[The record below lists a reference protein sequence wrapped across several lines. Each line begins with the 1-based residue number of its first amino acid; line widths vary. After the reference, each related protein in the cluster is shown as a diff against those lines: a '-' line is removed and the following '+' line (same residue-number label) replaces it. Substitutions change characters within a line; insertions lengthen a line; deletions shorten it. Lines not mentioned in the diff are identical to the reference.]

1 MFIITGHPSRSATIL
16 KLFSGQVQL
25 REYVKLEDSIY
36 EVDPKEENCFRF
48 SRLLSFKVRWC
59 MFPVEVETL
68 VITHTGLYFQR
79 RRTKTVSNGFSHL
92 WFLST
97 RVQCRK
103 LIPTILLLWWPKSFQ
118 HTRVWCSAPP
128 RRTVRTLQAWSANT
142 WKSKPASN
150 LMWLYCSHVWLL
162 RFRLFQ
168 GIPQTQGGRKIPP
181 PQRPKGERERLHVSS
196 AQEDDT
202 IRPGLSS
209 QRADLWGEEAGGVG
223 LLWWGPLSP
232 HMHLH
237 LGCRD

>member
-1 MFIITGHPSRSATIL
+1 MFIITGQPSRSATIL

-25 REYVKLEDSIY
+25 QEYVKLEDSIY

-48 SRLLSFKVRWC
+48 SRLLNFKVSWC
-59 MFPVEVETL
+59 MFSVEVGTL
-68 VITHTGLYFQR
+68 VITQTSLYFQR
-79 RRTKTVSNGFSHL
+79 WRKKRQFSHL

-103 LIPTILLLWWPKSFQ
+103 LILTTLLLWWLKSFQ

-142 WKSKPASN
+142 WNSKPACS
-150 LMWLYCSHVWLL
+150 LMWLYCDQFWLL

-168 GIPQTQGGRKIPP
+168 GIPQAQGGRKIPP
-181 PQRPKGERERLHVSS
+181 PQRPKGERERLHVSR

-209 QRADLWGEEAGGVG
+209 QRADLGGEEAGGGG